1 MIQWDWLIKWEA
13 PIRHVWLCQSYW
25 LQTKW
30 DNRRQTHFNWRIQT
44 LQNSLYPH
52 NPTMTSQISRWN
64 DNRDIV
70 MYTVWSRSAAA
81 VCAAMMTR
89 GAQTEENAS
98 QELCSDHIHWRLISH
113 PPSFSPASVCY
124 QNMSRTTWCILM
136 KLAENYHWKS
146 TWFKMAATPNWLT
159 NRKI

>member
-52 NPTMTSQISRWN
+52 NPTMKSEISRWN
-64 DNRDIV
+64 DNRDTV

-81 VCAAMMTR
+81 VCAPVMTS

-98 QELCSDHIHWRLISH
+98 QERCSDRTHWRLISH
-113 PPSFSPASVCY
+113 PPLSPASVCY
-124 QNMSRTTWCILM
+124 QNMPWTTWCILM
-136 KLAENYHWKS
+136 KRAGNNWKS
-146 TWFKMAATPNWLT
+146 TRFKMAATTNWQTEKWL
-159 NRKI
+159 